1 MCSNPKLKKSWQ
13 GARVI
18 NTNVSYLLLWD
29 KILTGVNIIIIIIIL
44 DFGMLVEYSIHST
57 TPGIEHLHEVSQFKP
72 RSEQAAFVVKSEG
85 KTKDR

>member
-1 MCSNPKLKKSWQ
+1 M
-13 GARVI
+13 
-18 NTNVSYLLLWD
+18 
-29 KILTGVNIIIIIIIL
+29 IIIIIL

-57 TPGIEHLHEVSQFKP
+57 TSGIEHLHEVSQFKP